1 MLHRDH
7 IHIQSLFPQGA
18 VLLLYRFCVEHVLIP
33 RSLCILD
40 CPVIFSV
47 IKDCYRR
54 LHLAAADFLQ
64 CLQSLS
70 NLCHFFKHAGI
81 LSAIVVDH
89 CAVEFFRSPLA
100 LMQLE
105 V

>member
-47 IKDCYRR
+47 IKDCYRPMCTVSR
-54 LHLAAADFLQ
+54 ERP
-64 CLQSLS
+64 STMIS
-70 NLCHFFKHAGI
+70 R
-81 LSAIVVDH
+81 
-89 CAVEFFRSPLA
+89 EP
-100 LMQLE
+100 
-105 V
+105 